1 MASSIANK
9 ISTYLLGG
17 MSVEKSSTS
26 VSARSTAFMPL
37 VQSRLSQNMQFTW
50 VTHLFLKFALDV
62 DIVVLAAVEEL
73 SRSFCPRTEK
83 CKRKQRIGY
92 WCGSLSAQKID
103 NNVRQD
109 VNFASINASSNVLA
123 QTLAFL
129 YRTNGRL
136 LTLACWTNVGK
147 MSIPAN
153 RAEC

>member
-1 MASSIANK
+1 MASSNANK

-83 CKRKQRIGY
+83 CKRKQRI
-92 WCGSLSAQKID
+92 WCRCGSLSVQKTN

-109 VNFASINASSNVLA
+109 VNFASINAGSNVLA

-129 YRTNGRL
+129 LRANGRR
-136 LTLACWTNVGK
+136 LTLACWTSVRK

>member
-1 MASSIANK
+1 MTSSIANK

-62 DIVVLAAVEEL
+62 DIVVLVAVEEL

-83 CKRKQRIGY
+83 CKR
-92 WCGSLSAQKID
+92 
-103 NNVRQD
+103 
-109 VNFASINASSNVLA
+109 INELDIEAAHYPFN
-123 QTLAFL
+123 
-129 YRTNGRL
+129 RL
-136 LTLACWTNVGK
+136 IIIFDRMLTSQVLTLALTSLRK
-147 MSIPAN
+147 
-153 RAEC
+153 R